1 MLILNGI
8 SLYQYTEVFPEMQ
21 EKIPSQA
28 EEHICLY
35 ARCLIA
41 VIFILSIGALFELC
55 YNIKTE

>member
-1 MLILNGI
+1 
-8 SLYQYTEVFPEMQ
+8 MQ

-41 VIFILSIGALFELC
+41 VILILSIGALFELLSN
-55 YNIKTE
+55 YYTKQMGAM

>member
-1 MLILNGI
+1 
-8 SLYQYTEVFPEMQ
+8 MQ

-55 YNIKTE
+55 YNIKLNGKAE